1 MRVAR
6 LFRYLFQAEALDKP
20 VDAVLA
26 GDYLLSKGPLGDHA
40 VELARGAYEHIDEID
55 SALVACSKK
64 NWDPNR
70 MPASDRNLL
79 RIAVFELRCADPS
92 DRLDAAVVINE
103 AVEIAKA
110 YGTDESAKFVNGV
123 LGRIARQTQLPADA
137 AFDAALTPRVD
148 ESADETDSD
157 DPIVLDTTDMDD

>member
-1 MRVAR
+1 M
-6 LFRYLFQAEALDKP
+6 
-20 VDAVLA
+20 
-26 GDYLLSKGPLGDHA
+26 
-40 VELARGAYEHIDEID
+40 
-55 SALVACSKK
+55 
-64 NWDPNR
+64 
-70 MPASDRNLL
+70 
-79 RIAVFELRCADPS
+79 
-92 DRLDAAVVINE
+92 INE

-137 AFDAALTPRVD
+137 AFDAALAPRVD